1 MALIIFIITIIIHFM
16 IKLCNY
22 NSYLLFNKILM
33 INQLSNFILL
43 YFILKNQQLQ
53 LQNYLVII
61 KDRSIILINPV
72 SILNE
77 SNINS

>member
-43 YFILKNQQLQ
+43 YFILKNQQL
-53 LQNYLVII
+53 
-61 KDRSIILINPV
+61 
-72 SILNE
+72 
-77 SNINS
+77 

>member
-1 MALIIFIITIIIHFM
+1 MALIIFIIIIIIRFM

-43 YFILKNQQLQ
+43 YFILKNQQL
-53 LQNYLVII
+53 
-61 KDRSIILINPV
+61 
-72 SILNE
+72 
-77 SNINS
+77 